1 MMNRNDLKRIIS
13 EELTKQDVNGIVSDK
28 LNSYM
33 RKSEIDKRVKEI
45 VADVMERFFKM
56 MYNKRGFWKGEV
68 KNG

>member
-1 MMNRNDLKRIIS
+1 MMNRNDLNRIIS